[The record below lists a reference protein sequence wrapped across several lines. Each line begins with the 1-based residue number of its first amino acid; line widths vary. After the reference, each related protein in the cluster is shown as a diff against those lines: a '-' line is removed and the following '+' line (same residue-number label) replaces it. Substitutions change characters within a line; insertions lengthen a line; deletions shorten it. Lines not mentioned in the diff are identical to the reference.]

1 MNYFCLTD
9 TGRVRKDN
17 QDTAYAKI
25 INDNTALFI
34 VADGM
39 GGYQGGKLASSLA
52 VSTISSAIE
61 KSFNSDMKNDEI
73 YELLQHAIREA
84 NSKVYSKAMEEE
96 TLNGMGT
103 TVVVAFIKDKTL
115 YTASVGDSREYLFT
129 SNRLYQITN
138 DHSLVADLVSKGIIT
153 TEEAK
158 SHSQKNV
165 ITRAV
170 GSEDTVI
177 ADAFI
182 NELGSGDIV
191 LICSDG
197 LHTMVSDDDIASV
210 LRQDF
215 DNAAHTLLKMA
226 NDNGGNDNISVITV
240 KISNEVK

>member
-17 QDTAYAKI
+17 QDTAYAEI
-25 INDNTALFI
+25 LSDNCYLFI

-52 VSTISSAIE
+52 VSTISSAI
-61 KSFNSDMKNDEI
+61 KKTFSTDMKNDEI
-73 YELLQHAIREA
+73 YELLQDAIREA
-84 NSKVYSKAMEEE
+84 NSKVYDRSMEEE
-96 TLNGMGT
+96 VLNGMGT
-103 TVVVAFIKDKTL
+103 TVVVALIKDKTL

-129 SNRLYQITN
+129 SNRLYQITK
-138 DHSLVADLVSKGIIT
+138 DHSLVADLLSRGIIT
-153 TEEAK
+153 SEEAK

-170 GSEDTVI
+170 GSDDTVI
-177 ADAFI
+177 ADGYI
-182 NELGSGDIV
+182 NELSSDDIV

-197 LHTMVSDDDIASV
+197 LHTMVSDDEIASV
-210 LRQDF
+210 LRLDY
-215 DNAAHTLLKMA
+215 DKAASTLLKMA

-240 KISNEVK
+240 KISDEVK